1 MLFQIISCF
10 IIGRYFSQ
18 LAFDS
23 KKNRWGTGIL
33 AAVFTFVLQIVLA
46 VIIQII
52 LSVLTTTGF
61 AAAVIA
67 SLAAIGLSG
76 LIMFLLYKL
85 LEKKWMEPKTRLDSN
100 LLDEDGYMKN

>member
-23 KKNRWGTGIL
+23 KKNRWGTGVL
-33 AAVFTFVLQIVLA
+33 AAVCTFVLQIILA

-52 LSVLTTTGF
+52 LSGLTTTGF
-61 AAAVIA
+61 AAAIIA
-67 SLAAIGLSG
+67 SFAAIGLSG
-76 LIMFLLYKL
+76 LIMFLVYKYF
-85 LEKKWMEPKTRLDSN
+85 EKSWAEPKTKLDSN